1 MANIND
7 DNKTNSQSM
16 KRSIISNGMILGLF
30 ALVSTGLIVVT
41 HLLTKDKIAK
51 EIELS
56 LVRQLTQIV
65 ASENYNNE
73 VYQDCIIVNDHDL
86 LGSKDDQKVYRM
98 RNNGSNFGLMITTV
112 APDGYSGKINIALA
126 ISNEGNILGA
136 NILSHQET
144 PGLGDK
150 IERSKSDWVNQFNG
164 LSLKQ
169 LDKKKWQ
176 VKKDGGQFDG
186 LTGATITPRA
196 VVKAVYKTLQF
207 VELRNKELFSQTSNC
222 SLPKD
227 SVSES
232 SVSKDSI
239 SESSVSKGSRS
250 GNSNNGN

>member
-1 MANIND
+1 MANSND
-7 DNKTNSQSM
+7 DNKTNSPSM
-16 KRSIISNGMILGLF
+16 KRSIINNGMILGLF

-65 ASENYNNE
+65 PSENYNNN

-136 NILSHQET
+136 NILNHQET

-150 IERSKSDWVNQFNG
+150 IERSKSDWLNQFNG

-169 LDKKKWQ
+169 LDKEEWQ

-196 VVKAVYKTLQF
+196 VVKAVYKTIQF
-207 VELRNKELFSQTSNC
+207 VESHNKLLFNKASNC
-222 SLPKD
+222 
-227 SVSES
+227 

-239 SESSVSKGSRS
+239 LDTSNPEEST
-250 GNSNNGN
+250 NGN